1 VLLILDFTS
10 LLSHKAKG
18 FLAYPRYETMRHFD
32 GYENLGI
39 CFERNKI
46 EKNFQHCFVVDKI
59 ISRDLFCSMT
69 YIAPLYLYQK
79 NNPDDLLFDSS
90 KNTIIKIPNFTP
102 QFQQFYSQLN
112 FASKPS
118 PEHIMAY
125 IYAILHCP
133 LYRQKYLEFLKTD
146 FPAIAFTQN
155 EKIFYDYQNL
165 GQKLIDFHLL
175 KNLPDDREIKVSFD
189 FEINNSCEIF
199 IEQKTP
205 PTPAS
210 HKLILQTNTKKLIN
224 FEGFAKE
231 IYDFE
236 IGSYRPIDKWLT
248 YRINDQVALN
258 LSDIEHL
265 KNMIIAIK
273 NTQIVMNKIADLNQA
288 YLRR

>member
-1 VLLILDFTS
+1 MILKNNFKPTAISYRALDFRYTS
-10 LLSHKAKG
+10 LSKKANK
-18 FLAYPRYETMRHFD
+18 FLGRPRYETMRHFD
-32 GYENLGI
+32 GHENLGI

-59 ISRDLFCSMT
+59 ILRDLFCSMT
-69 YIAPLYLYQK
+69 YIAPLYLHQK
-79 NNPDDLLFDSS
+79 NNPDEDLLFDSS
-90 KNTIIKIPNFTP
+90 KNTNIKIPNFTP

-189 FEINNSCEIF
+189 FEINNSCEI
-199 IEQKTP
+199 
-205 PTPAS
+205 
-210 HKLILQTNTKKLIN
+210 LLNKKLLQL
-224 FEGFAKE
+224 
-231 IYDFE
+231 
-236 IGSYRPIDKWLT
+236 RL
-248 YRINDQVALN
+248 RIN
-258 LSDIEHL
+258 
-265 KNMIIAIK
+265 
-273 NTQIVMNKIADLNQA
+273 
-288 YLRR
+288 

>member
-1 VLLILDFTS
+1 
-10 LLSHKAKG
+10 
-18 FLAYPRYETMRHFD
+18 MR
-32 GYENLGI
+32 N
-39 CFERNKI
+39 
-46 EKNFQHCFVVDKI
+46 
-59 ISRDLFCSMT
+59 
-69 YIAPLYLYQK
+69 
-79 NNPDDLLFDSS
+79 
-90 KNTIIKIPNFTP
+90 
-102 QFQQFYSQLN
+102 
-112 FASKPS
+112 
-118 PEHIMAY
+118 
-125 IYAILHCP
+125 
-133 LYRQKYLEFLKTD
+133 
-146 FPAIAFTQN
+146 
-155 EKIFYDYQNL
+155 
-165 GQKLIDFHLL
+165 
-175 KNLPDDREIKVSFD
+175 
-189 FEINNSCEIF
+189 F

-258 LSDIEHL
+258 LGDIEHL